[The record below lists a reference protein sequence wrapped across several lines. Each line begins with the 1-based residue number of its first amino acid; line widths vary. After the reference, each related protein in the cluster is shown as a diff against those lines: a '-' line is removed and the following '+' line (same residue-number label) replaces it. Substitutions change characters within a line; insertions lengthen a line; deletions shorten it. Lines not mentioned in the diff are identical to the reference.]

1 MIRRRL
7 ALLGALITL
16 AAAAEVVAQP
26 LDPSSQDALNTTLR
40 ILLDPTARNA
50 ELAKNSQGA
59 ALDQQVRTLAG
70 SDALTQ
76 EFYAVAGQIL
86 TELTGG

>member
-1 MIRRRL
+1 MICR
-7 ALLGALITL
+7 AI
-16 AAAAEVVAQP
+16 
-26 LDPSSQDALNTTLR
+26 
-40 ILLDPTARNA
+40 
-50 ELAKNSQGA
+50 
-59 ALDQQVRTLAG
+59 DQQGRALAG